1 MKKFIRF
8 VGVIV
13 CAACLCAS
21 LASCSH
27 LKKLTYD
34 SSGILTGS
42 SVGTGYK
49 YAPLGYEPTS
59 VGDEYALIDNEMQ
72 EILYRIGDLDPAE
85 WLTTEYAGGAT
96 MVYCSADTELPD
108 LEELKS
114 ETAYFC
120 IKGDTPDLLAEIGKG
135 DGEGELIEKLCG
147 MLCDPDTEDEMWP
160 RTDINESYLL
170 RFYSSDWPAIYYSVT
185 YADCASGNY
194 IYDKIGGKCV
204 KIGDELEKYYE
215 STNTSDNVG

>member
-1 MKKFIRF
+1 
-8 VGVIV
+8 
-13 CAACLCAS
+13 
-21 LASCSH
+21 
-27 LKKLTYD
+27 
-34 SSGILTGS
+34 
-42 SVGTGYK
+42 
-49 YAPLGYEPTS
+49 
-59 VGDEYALIDNEMQ
+59 
-72 EILYRIGDLDPAE
+72 
-85 WLTTEYAGGAT
+85 
-96 MVYCSADTELPD
+96 
-108 LEELKS
+108 
-114 ETAYFC
+114 
-120 IKGDTPDLLAEIGKG
+120 
-135 DGEGELIEKLCG
+135 